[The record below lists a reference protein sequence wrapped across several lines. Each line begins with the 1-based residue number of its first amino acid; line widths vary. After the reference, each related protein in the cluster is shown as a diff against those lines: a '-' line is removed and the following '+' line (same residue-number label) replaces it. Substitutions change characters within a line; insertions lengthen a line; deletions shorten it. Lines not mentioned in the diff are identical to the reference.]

1 MLGSHT
7 LHSSHPGAT
16 ERIPP
21 QATPSGPDTAESAE
35 PAGLILY
42 IIVDNEAHTFSTPET
57 LSIKIA
63 QGQGE

>member
-1 MLGSHT
+1 MLT
-7 LHSSHPGAT
+7 QQRDSSPAT
-16 ERIPP
+16 E
-21 QATPSGPDTAESAE
+21 SGGPDTAESAE